1 MTDLDLAVLR
11 ESGAPDLPE
20 DDALRA
26 WAMVALGADA
36 PAALVLRIVDVDES
50 RRLNRDYRGK
60 DRPTNVLSFPS
71 DLPGTVLA
79 ALPARPLGD
88 LVLCAPLV
96 AEEAETQH
104 KPTEHH
110 WAHLVI
116 HGVLHL
122 RGHDHE
128 SEADAEVMEALEVR
142 MLAELG
148 IPDPYV
154 ERAGRADGG

>member
-1 MTDLDLAVLR
+1 MTDLDLVVQR
-11 ESGAPDLPE
+11 ESGAPGLPD

-26 WAMVALGADA
+26 WAMVALGDAA
-36 PAALVLRIVDVDES
+36 PAALVLRLVDAHES

-71 DLPGTVLA
+71 DLPGTVLE

-96 AEEAETQH
+96 ADEAEAQH
-104 KPTEHH
+104 KPPAHH

-128 SEADAEVMEALEVR
+128 SGSDAEIMEALEVR

-154 ERAGRADGG
+154 EREGSTDGG